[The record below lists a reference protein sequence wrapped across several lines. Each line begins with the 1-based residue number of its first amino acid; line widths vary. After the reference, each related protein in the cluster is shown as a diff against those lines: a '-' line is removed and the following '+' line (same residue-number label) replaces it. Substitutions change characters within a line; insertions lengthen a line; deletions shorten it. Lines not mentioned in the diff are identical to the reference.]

1 MNRSLLLLSIS
12 ALFAAC
18 ATTPRGGSVADA
30 DLAITNVTVV
40 DVERGRVVPD
50 QDVLVKGNRIVAVAS
65 TRRITLGSDVRRVD
79 GTRKYVIPGLWDM
92 HVHLNADAPRVEMPL
107 FVAHGVTG
115 VRVMSADRPS
125 VAPNVTRGL
134 DMHRRWQAQIE
145 AGTLAG
151 PHLLS
156 LATWP
161 VNGAT
166 GITDQMPAFYK
177 ASTRDEGKQLARY
190 FKERGFDFI
199 KVYNNL
205 SRDGYLGLTEEAR
218 ALGLWFAGHEPSS
231 FSAIEL
237 SNAGQKSIE
246 HSRVFLR
253 NCFSGADSMLKNQL
267 QGISQ
272 TALRRRM
279 VDEYDPKI
287 CAGVFRTFAQNGT
300 YITPTHVT
308 RRMDALAGDSAYRR
322 DARLKYIPAP
332 QQIAWFADANGMVA
346 SDSSVAGRRSFM
358 DFYRKGLT
366 LTNDAYR
373 AGVPVMLG
381 TDAGDTY
388 VFPGASAHDE
398 LGELVKAG
406 LSPAE
411 ALKSATVSGA
421 SYLGRNADFGTVQ
434 PGRFADLVILD
445 ANPLDDIANTRRINA
460 VVLNGRV
467 FGRVALDSMLAA
479 VEVAVRPDAQTRLV
493 AASISGDTIEIAK
506 ALAAGAKIDSLV
518 GTRRALNFAAINNR
532 TAAVRVLIA
541 RGAGIDLRNATG
553 FTPVH
558 HAAEAGAIEAL
569 KVLIA
574 AGADVTI
581 ASTAGARPVDTARRR
596 GDQVAI
602 SLLEG
607 APKRP

>member
-1 MNRSLLLLSIS
+1 
-12 ALFAAC
+12 
-18 ATTPRGGSVADA
+18 
-30 DLAITNVTVV
+30 
-40 DVERGRVVPD
+40 
-50 QDVLVKGNRIVAVAS
+50 
-65 TRRITLGSDVRRVD
+65 
-79 GTRKYVIPGLWDM
+79 
-92 HVHLNADAPRVEMPL
+92 
-107 FVAHGVTG
+107 
-115 VRVMSADRPS
+115 
-125 VAPNVTRGL
+125 
-134 DMHRRWQAQIE
+134 
-145 AGTLAG
+145 
-151 PHLLS
+151 
-156 LATWP
+156 
-161 VNGAT
+161 
-166 GITDQMPAFYK
+166 
-177 ASTRDEGKQLARY
+177 
-190 FKERGFDFI
+190 
-199 KVYNNL
+199 
-205 SRDGYLGLTEEAR
+205 
-218 ALGLWFAGHEPSS
+218 
-231 FSAIEL
+231 
-237 SNAGQKSIE
+237 
-246 HSRVFLR
+246 
-253 NCFSGADSMLKNQL
+253 
-267 QGISQ
+267 
-272 TALRRRM
+272 
-279 VDEYDPKI
+279 
-287 CAGVFRTFAQNGT
+287 
-300 YITPTHVT
+300 
-308 RRMDALAGDSAYRR
+308 
-322 DARLKYIPAP
+322 
-332 QQIAWFADANGMVA
+332 
-346 SDSSVAGRRSFM
+346 
-358 DFYRKGLT
+358 
-366 LTNDAYR
+366 
-373 AGVPVMLG
+373 
-381 TDAGDTY
+381 
-388 VFPGASAHDE
+388 
-398 LGELVKAG
+398 
-406 LSPAE
+406 
-411 ALKSATVSGA
+411 VSGA